1 MGIKKW
7 FGEGD
12 DDTEHAYVEHTLA
25 TMQTGFLVD
34 YDLKTW
40 QVTGCGTHDYDGYLT
55 KEWEIQAD
63 GVVNFLECAVED
75 GLAEW
80 TLSQA
85 IDPGEIEGDIMAA
98 IIENEDPPETIRY
111 SGKQYEGTQSSA
123 GLYRKDG
130 EGEGR
135 EFVSWSF
142 ESTEGRVLYLS
153 QWGERDFAAY
163 EGEAVEEY
171 QFTDILPIAEDS

>member
-75 GLAEW
+75 GLAE
-80 TLSQA
+80 
-85 IDPGEIEGDIMAA
+85 
-98 IIENEDPPETIRY
+98 
-111 SGKQYEGTQSSA
+111 
-123 GLYRKDG
+123 
-130 EGEGR
+130 
-135 EFVSWSF
+135 
-142 ESTEGRVLYLS
+142 
-153 QWGERDFAAY
+153 
-163 EGEAVEEY
+163 
-171 QFTDILPIAEDS
+171 

>member
-85 IDPGEIEGDIMAA
+85 IDPGEIEGDIMAD

-123 GLYRKDG
+123 GRYRKDG

-135 EFVSWSF
+135 KFVSWAF

-171 QFTDILPIAEDS
+171 QFTDILPVAEDS